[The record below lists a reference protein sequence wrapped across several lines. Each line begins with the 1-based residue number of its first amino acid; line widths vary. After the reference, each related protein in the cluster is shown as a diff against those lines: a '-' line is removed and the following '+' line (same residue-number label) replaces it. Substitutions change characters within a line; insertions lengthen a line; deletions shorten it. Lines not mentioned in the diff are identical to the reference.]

1 MPSVIEDDFV
11 TIYGSCSGTK
21 TYETIMGGTD
31 LFALSRFMGHS
42 DIKTTTKIYGHLID
56 EMRSTAANIMDAAIS
71 EYSRN
76 A

>member
-1 MPSVIEDDFV
+1 
-11 TIYGSCSGTK
+11 
-21 TYETIMGGTD
+21 MGGTD
-31 LFALSRFMGHS
+31 LFTLSRFMGHS